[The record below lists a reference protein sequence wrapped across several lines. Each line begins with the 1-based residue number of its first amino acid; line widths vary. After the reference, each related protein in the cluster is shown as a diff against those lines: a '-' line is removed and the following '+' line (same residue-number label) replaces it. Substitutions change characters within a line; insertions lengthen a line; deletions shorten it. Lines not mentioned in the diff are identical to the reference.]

1 MTRFAG
7 SSCCG
12 HARIGD
18 VSEHADNSIYDMYG
32 HLEMNKLGR
41 KPWDLDGFGAI
52 LQTNL
57 PTTQVGKLFFWGLQ
71 GVRFDARLV
80 HFFQTIANLKYR
92 TYTGNVGNHFL
103 LFSFSD
109 IPFFGVSC

>member
-41 KPWDLDGFGAI
+41 KPWDLDGFGV
-52 LQTNL
+52 LHLFGKKTNVQWEFQDPKMEVL
-57 PTTQVGKLFFWGLQ
+57 YHIRPYFAGIFPYIGL
-71 GVRFDARLV
+71 
-80 HFFQTIANLKYR
+80 I
-92 TYTGNVGNHFL
+92 
-103 LFSFSD
+103 
-109 IPFFGVSC
+109 